1 MPAATPRGS
10 HVNLGLMF
18 MTWVLFLNTILIR
31 AAPLLNASESIDTS
45 NATLGNETI
54 ASAGT
59 ELVTL
64 SPPLGDSHPVPA
76 RDTVDVLFEIF
87 HNTAKHMALTS
98 SKMDPLNLQSHEV
111 AFDDGFIEGNVTF
124 TRYGKCWLL
133 LQNGN
138 CV

>member
-10 HVNLGLMF
+10 HVNLGLVF
-18 MTWVLFLNTILIR
+18 MTWVLFLNTILVR

-45 NATLGNETI
+45 NATLSNETI
-54 ASAGT
+54 
-59 ELVTL
+59 
-64 SPPLGDSHPVPA
+64 SPEDTHSVPLGDSRPVTLSST
-76 RDTVDVLFEIF
+76 RDTVDLLFEIF

-98 SKMDPLNLQSHEV
+98 SKMDPLNLQSHEI

-133 LQNGN
+133 LQNGD